1 MDKRR
6 RGETRGGWEPPPPP
20 PPADAVPSLDIV
32 IQINE

>member
-6 RGETRGGWEPPPPP
+6 RGETRGGWEPPP